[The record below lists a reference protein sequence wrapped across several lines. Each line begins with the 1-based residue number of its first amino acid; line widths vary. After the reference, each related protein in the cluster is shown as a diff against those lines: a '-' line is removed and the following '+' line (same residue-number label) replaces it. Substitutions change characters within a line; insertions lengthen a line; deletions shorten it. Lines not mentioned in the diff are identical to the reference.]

1 MSRDYKTNPNS
12 SNPFKGRNSLVI
24 GIFIGYALGLLTAI
38 ATWMYINK
46 APSPFIS
53 ADKTAD
59 SATAKSGAGLSQKGA
74 QGQPSSDRSTEA
86 KPRFEFYN
94 MLPNEGETVTEQ
106 QLKQGAQ
113 QPASKD
119 KYFLQAGS
127 FQNASDA
134 DNLKAKLAMLGV
146 EATVQAVNVPEK
158 KGTWHR
164 VRVGPFSSM
173 DDLNQVRASLQQN
186 GVQSSLIKVQ
196 DGKQ

>member
-1 MSRDYKTNPNS
+1 MSRDYKTHPNS
-12 SNPFKGRNSLVI
+12 SIPAKSRNSLVA

-38 ATWMYINK
+38 AIWMYITK
-46 APSPFIS
+46 GPSPFIS
-53 ADKTAD
+53 EDKPVESAIPKSAAGTA
-59 SATAKSGAGLSQKGA
+59 QKGA
-74 QGQPSSDRSTEA
+74 QAPGSADKSAEG

-94 MLPNEGETVTEQ
+94 MLPKAEETPTEQ
-106 QLKQGAQ
+106 QLKQATP
-113 QPASKD
+113 QPGSKD

-164 VRVGPFSSM
+164 VRIGPFSSI
-173 DDLNQVRASLQQN
+173 DDLNQVRNSLQQN
-186 GVQSSLIKVQ
+186 GVQSSLIKVPE
-196 DGKQ
+196 GKQ